1 MENPTYPASATRIE
15 DVLALLRA
23 DSGTG
28 EPGTA
33 AAMTTLDHHLQ
44 CAAGLRESHPD
55 DREMQVAGLLHDIGH
70 RLAPGEP
77 DRHGAVGAA
86 YVRGLFGE
94 RVSNLVEL
102 HVDAKRYLV
111 SVEPEYRSQLSA
123 GSALTLIAQGEAM
136 GAGEV
141 AAFEAKVDAADAVV
155 LRRADEAAKV
165 PGCAVPALE
174 EWIPVL
180 EAAMAVGR

>member
-15 DVLALLRA
+15 DVLAILRA

-28 EPGTA
+28 EPGATA
-33 AAMTTLDHHLQ
+33 TMTTLDHHLQ
-44 CAAGLRESHPD
+44 CADVLRASHPD

-70 RLAPGEP
+70 RLAAGEP
-77 DRHGAVGAA
+77 DRHGAAGAA
-86 YVRGLFGE
+86 YIRGLFGE

-136 GAGEV
+136 DAGEV
-141 AAFEAKVDAADAVV
+141 AAFEAKLDAADAVV

-165 PGCAVPALE
+165 PGRAVPPLE